1 QKTSKVKISFEVE
14 PDGSVVNM
22 IIIQK
27 ADPALENNSL
37 NALEKWKFNAISQD
51 VVKKGIITF
60 IYELK

>member
-1 QKTSKVKISFEVE
+1 MKISFEVN
-14 PDGSVVNM
+14 PDGSVINM

-37 NALEKWKFNAISQD
+37 NALEKWKFNIISQD
-51 VVKKGIITF
+51 VVQKGVITF